1 MTAVDDQLLL
11 SENRA
16 TKSHEAL
23 YDQGSGTFAMVEA
36 ALAQRDATHA
46 LTLAIV
52 EHGIPAKTSAVSVS
66 KLAGA
71 IRDGYRAAPSPI
83 GFEEHI
89 AKFVLN
95 TLGIE
100 AIA

>member
-11 SENRA
+11 SEERA

-36 ALAQRDATHA
+36 ALAQRDAMHA

-52 EHGIPAKTSAVSVS
+52 EHGAPTKVPAVSVA

-71 IRDGYRAAPSPI
+71 IRDANFAAPSPI
-83 GFEEHI
+83 DNEEYI

-100 AIA
+100 AVA